1 MSESERVLYGAVHSG
16 HSHRVQ
22 VLLEMLELPYRFEPT
37 PAERRCMP
45 QFLALNPLGQIPV
58 LQEGETIIADSN
70 AILVYLALAHDSE
83 RRWLPADPLH
93 AARVQRWLSIAAGEV
108 RHGPGAAR
116 LIAQW
121 GASGDSAQARAI
133 ALKLFEFMEGHLERS
148 EWLAGGRA
156 TIADLAN
163 YSYIAHSAEGALF
176 LDEFPAIL
184 AWLARVRA
192 LPRFSPMPPLPHPAR
207 TLPQPSRTLPH
218 LDRTSPHSDGT

>member
-1 MSESERVLYGAVHSG
+1 MSQCERVLYGAEHSG

-22 VLLEMLELPYRFEPT
+22 LLLDMLGLPYRFEPT
-37 PAERRCMP
+37 AGDRRRTS

-70 AILVYLALAHDSE
+70 AILVYLALAYDRE
-83 RRWLPADPLH
+83 RRWLPAEPLR
-93 AARVQRWLSIAAGEV
+93 AAQVQRWLSIAAGEL

-121 GASGDSAQARAI
+121 GASGDPAQAG
-133 ALKLFEFMEGHLERS
+133 ALAVKLLEFMEGHLERS

-163 YSYIAHSAEGALF
+163 YAYIAHSAEGAIF
-176 LDEFPAIL
+176 LDEFPAIR
-184 AWLARVRA
+184 AWLARIQS

-207 TLPQPSRTLPH
+207 TVPHPARTAHPARTLPH
-218 LDRTSPHSDGT
+218 SDRT

>member
-1 MSESERVLYGAVHSG
+1 MIQTERVLYGSEHSG
-16 HSHRVQ
+16 HSHRVR
-22 VLLEMLELPYRFEPT
+22 LFLDMLELPYRFEAVPGD
-37 PAERRCMP
+37 RRRTP

-70 AILVYLALAHDSE
+70 AILVYLALAYDRE

-93 AARVQRWLSIAAGEV
+93 AARVQRWLSIAAGEL

-121 GASGDSAQARAI
+121 GASGDPAQAGAI
-133 ALKLFEFMEGHLERS
+133 ASKLLEFMERHLERS
-148 EWLAGGRA
+148 EWLGGGARA

-163 YSYIAHSAEGALF
+163 YSYIAHSAEGGIV

-184 AWLARVRA
+184 AWLARVQS
-192 LPRFSPMPPLPHPAR
+192 LPRFSPMPSLPHPSRTFAQPAR
-207 TLPQPSRTLPH
+207 T
-218 LDRTSPHSDGT
+218 

>member
-1 MSESERVLYGAVHSG
+1 MSETERVLYGAVHSG

-22 VLLEMLELPYRFEPT
+22 LLLEMLELPYRFEPT
-37 PAERRCMP
+37 PADRRCTS

-70 AILVYLALAHDSE
+70 AILVYLALAYDSE
-83 RRWLPADPLH
+83 RRWLPVDPLH

-121 GASGDSAQARAI
+121 GASGDPAQARAI
-133 ALKLFEFMEGHLERS
+133 ALKLFEFMERHLERS
-148 EWLAGGRA
+148 EWLAGARA

-184 AWLARVRA
+184 AWLARVQS
-192 LPRFSPMPPLPHPAR
+192 LPRFSPMPLLPHPAR
-207 TLPQPSRTLPH
+207 TLPQSAQT
-218 LDRTSPHSDGT
+218 